1 MPLDLLLKEGKI
13 IGRVKGKV
21 LKRIPKKRSRGKVT
35 VTIVINL
42 QIAYLHCIAA
52 QKQDL
57 ASCYDAFLVME
68 ECNPQAHQNS
78 DQSSSDRKE
87 REKLHF
93 GVGKGSLMKK

>member
-1 MPLDLLLKEGKI
+1 MVSYRKRESKL
-13 IGRVKGKV
+13 R
-21 LKRIPKKRSRGKVT
+21 KRIPKKRSRGKIT

-78 DQSSSDRKE
+78 DQSEMIEKREIE
-87 REKLHF
+87 RLTY
-93 GVGKGSLMKK
+93 